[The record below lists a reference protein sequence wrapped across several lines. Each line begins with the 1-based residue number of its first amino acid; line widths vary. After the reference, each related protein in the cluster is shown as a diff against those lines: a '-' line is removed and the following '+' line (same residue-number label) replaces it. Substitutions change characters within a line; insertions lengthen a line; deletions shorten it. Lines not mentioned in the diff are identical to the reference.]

1 MFSSIFGRRRP
12 PAEQPSAF
20 RESEQGGYVVVE
32 NPGGT
37 LYPPLPVPNPAP
49 PVVPETPPAAPKNNH
64 RQHGIDGVPF
74 ELNVAAGPSG
84 VGGEVDALLRRLRA
98 MGDLSWTEYDYSV
111 ERRILRDYA

>member
-1 MFSSIFGRRRP
+1 MFSSIFGRKRP
-12 PAEQPSAF
+12 PTEQPSAL

-32 NPGGT
+32 NPAT
-37 LYPPLPVPNPAP
+37 LYPPLPLSNPALQ
-49 PVVPETPPAAPKNNH
+49 VVPETPPAAPKNNH

-74 ELNVAAGPSG
+74 ELNVAAGPSA